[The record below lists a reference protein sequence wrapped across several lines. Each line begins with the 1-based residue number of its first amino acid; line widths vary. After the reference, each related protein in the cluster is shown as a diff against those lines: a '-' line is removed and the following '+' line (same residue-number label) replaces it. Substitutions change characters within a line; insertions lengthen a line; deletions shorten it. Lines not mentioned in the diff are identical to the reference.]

1 MPPLLGAT
9 GKSEATNPVLD
20 IFTPDK
26 GKLKDPVVL
35 EFQIFA
41 AESDVE
47 QLIPVQ
53 KFPSTPGTR
62 QSVDVVTLIPTGEKI
77 ALGHF
82 VAKFDPTADSVTDPG
97 RYLIRWFFKF
107 DATEPERV
115 VEYEFEIMASS
126 NLAIRDFSYA
136 LLRDLREEGVTA
148 AVVNDSK
155 VLRSLKK
162 AREQIE
168 NATGRFFFPR
178 LSKIEADGTNS
189 REYLRVADVIIALQ
203 EVEIVNQT
211 LLGASSG
218 LIDLE
223 DIFVYSR
230 HLSQR
235 LNDPDDREDPKLS
248 FIKRTDLGGLR
259 DPADADL
266 LFRDRLIF
274 PGGSQNVMLTA
285 LWGYTEP
292 DPHHKDDQI
301 GRVPLLIREV
311 CIKLAILN
319 NTPLNSGGGT
329 GSGGARGPIKSEK
342 TRSQSV
348 TYGAKS
354 DSAIAARAA
363 GLFGDE
369 GIDIVLAQFRRPVDI
384 GAA

>member
-35 EFQIFA
+35 EFQIFK
-41 AESDVE
+41 AESDTE

-53 KFPSTPGTR
+53 KFPSTPGDR
-62 QSVDVVTLIPTGEKI
+62 QSVDVVTLVPTGDKI
-77 ALGHF
+77 GLGNF
-82 VAKFDPTADSVTDPG
+82 VAKFDPTAESVTEPG
-97 RYLIRWFFKF
+97 RYIIRWFFKF
-107 DATEPERV
+107 VATEDERV
-115 VEYEFEIMASS
+115 VEYEFEILAASAIS
-126 NLAIRDFSYA
+126 IRDFSYA
-136 LLRDLREEGVTA
+136 LLRDLREEGVTEA
-148 AVVNDSK
+148 SVGDAK
-155 VLRSLKK
+155 VLRSLRK

-168 NATGRFFFPR
+168 LATGRFFFPR

-203 EVEIVNQT
+203 EVEIVNQS

-259 DPADADL
+259 DPADGNL

-274 PGGSQNVMLTA
+274 PGGSQNIMLTA
-285 LWGYTEP
+285 IWGYTEP
-292 DPHHKDDQI
+292 DPHHKDDQL
-301 GRVPLLIREV
+301 GRVPLLIREI
-311 CIKLAILN
+311 CIKIAIAN
-319 NTPLNSGGGT
+319 NTALNSGGGT
-329 GSGGARGPIKSEK
+329 GSGGGRGPIKSEK

-354 DSAIAARAA
+354 DAAISARAG

-369 GIDIVLAQFRRPVDI
+369 AIDIILAQFRRPVDI